1 MAQVASGN
9 LRRPELRQI
18 FMPLALIGIVA
29 TLVLPL
35 PTPLLDVLLA
45 ANITISL
52 IILFVSLFLDR
63 PLDFSSFPA
72 LLLIT
77 TLFRLSMNVATT
89 RIILMNGDQGAGAA
103 GHVVQAFGQYVVG
116 GNYAIGIVI
125 FVVIS
130 LVNLKVITKGSG
142 RIAEVAARF
151 TLDAMPGKQMAIDS
165 DLNTGL
171 IAEEEAKKRRKDLS
185 REAEFY
191 GSMDGAAKFV
201 AGDAMAGIF
210 ITAINIFGG
219 FFIGVFQKDMH
230 WMDAAQTYTILT
242 IGDGLVS
249 QIPAILIS
257 TASGLIVARAASGED
272 LSSEVLGQ
280 LTSSA
285 KPLFLASAIC
295 AGFAIVPGMPFLPFM
310 TLAGVMGS
318 MGYIRRSAVAKAK
331 AEAAKAAEITASQK
345 GSVDGKPSAGSTEE
359 VVKLLNL
366 DTLELEV
373 GYELVGLVDGR
384 GDLIERIRSI
394 RRQFATD
401 YGFIVPAIH
410 IRDNV
415 RLGSSTYRMML
426 RGTEIGTGDLK
437 ARYLLAMD
445 PGSVAN
451 PVKGIPTKEPA
462 FGLDALWISE
472 SDKDKA
478 QIAGYT
484 VVDHST
490 VIATHITELIRAHAH
505 ELLGRQEVQQLLD
518 NVAKESP
525 KVVEEL
531 VPGLMTVGQVQQVL
545 ATLLREQ
552 VSVRDL
558 RTILETI
565 ADWAPTTKSTERLAE
580 QVRRKLSRT
589 ITGKYASAEGTL
601 TLTNL
606 TPNWESVLAESIQH
620 TDEGSILSLEPT
632 TAQQLIN
639 KFNQVAEK
647 FVERGATPLILTSG
661 HIRPALARFVERFVP
676 GYSVISHQEI
686 APNTKVQSVGVVN

>member
-1 MAQVASGN
+1 
-9 LRRPELRQI
+9 
-18 FMPLALIGIVA
+18 
-29 TLVLPL
+29 
-35 PTPLLDVLLA
+35 
-45 ANITISL
+45 
-52 IILFVSLFLDR
+52 
-63 PLDFSSFPA
+63 
-72 LLLIT
+72 
-77 TLFRLSMNVATT
+77 
-89 RIILMNGDQGAGAA
+89 
-103 GHVVQAFGQYVVG
+103 
-116 GNYAIGIVI
+116 
-125 FVVIS
+125 
-130 LVNLKVITKGSG
+130 
-142 RIAEVAARF
+142 
-151 TLDAMPGKQMAIDS
+151 
-165 DLNTGL
+165 
-171 IAEEEAKKRRKDLS
+171 
-185 REAEFY
+185 
-191 GSMDGAAKFV
+191 
-201 AGDAMAGIF
+201 
-210 ITAINIFGG
+210 
-219 FFIGVFQKDMH
+219 
-230 WMDAAQTYTILT
+230 
-242 IGDGLVS
+242 
-249 QIPAILIS
+249 
-257 TASGLIVARAASGED
+257 
-272 LSSEVLGQ
+272 
-280 LTSSA
+280 
-285 KPLFLASAIC
+285 LASAVC
-295 AGFAIVPGMPFLPFM
+295 AGFAIVPGMPFVPFM

-318 MGYIRRSAVAKAK
+318 MGYIRRSAVAKAR
-331 AEAAKAAEITASQK
+331 AEATKAAELTASQK

-401 YGFIVPAIH
+401 FGFIVPAIH

-437 ARYLLAMD
+437 ARHLLAMD

-451 PVKGIPTKEPA
+451 PVKGVPTKEPA

-472 SDKDKA
+472 NDKDKA

-606 TPNWESVLAESIQH
+606 TPNWESILAESIQH
-620 TDEGSILSLEPT
+620 TEEGSILSLEPT

>member
-1 MAQVASGN
+1 MAQVASGK
-9 LRRPELRQI
+9 LMKPELRQI

-35 PTPLLDVLLA
+35 PTPLLDVMLA

-52 IILFVSLFLDR
+52 MILFVSLFLDR

-72 LLLIT
+72 LLLVT

-89 RIILMNGDQGAGAA
+89 RIILMNGDQGVSAA
-103 GHVVQAFGQYVVG
+103 GNVIQAFGQYVVG

-171 IAEEEAKKRRKDLS
+171 IGEEEARKRRKDLS

-219 FFIGVFQKDMH
+219 FFIGVLQKNMH
-230 WMDAAQTYTILT
+230 WMEAAQTYTILT
-242 IGDGLVS
+242 IGDGLVA

-285 KPLFLASAIC
+285 KPLFLASAVC
-295 AGFAIVPGMPFLPFM
+295 AGFAIVPGMPFVPFM

-318 MGYIRRSAVAKAK
+318 MGYIRRSAVAKAR
-331 AEAAKAAEITASQK
+331 AEATKAAELTASQK

-401 YGFIVPAIH
+401 FGFIVPAIH

-437 ARYLLAMD
+437 ARHLLAMD

-451 PVKGIPTKEPA
+451 PVKGVPTKEPA

-472 SDKDKA
+472 NDKDKA

-606 TPNWESVLAESIQH
+606 TPNWESILAESIQH
-620 TDEGSILSLEPT
+620 TEEGSILSLEPT

>member
-1 MAQVASGN
+1 MAQAASGN
-9 LRRPELRQI
+9 LMRPELRQI

-72 LLLIT
+72 LLLVT

-89 RIILMNGDQGAGAA
+89 RIILMNGDQGVSAA
-103 GHVVQAFGQYVVG
+103 GHVIQAFGQYVVG

-171 IAEEEAKKRRKDLS
+171 INEEDAKKRRKDLS

-242 IGDGLVS
+242 IGDGLVA

-345 GSVDGKPSAGSTEE
+345 GSADGKPSAGSTEE

-472 SDKDKA
+472 NDKDKA